1 MDPTHSIGSYIWILT
16 TWNICMLLMS
26 YLFYRH
32 ICSDMNFYLKSRRL
46 QNSKHWQATSQRE
59 SAVFANLGDVVLL
72 NGAEEDSICSPLVTN
87 NEDSYNYN
95 NEIDV

>member
-1 MDPTHSIGSYIWILT
+1 
-16 TWNICMLLMS
+16 MLLMS